1 MSTISPICG
10 GWVSACLIC
19 ESPWNCE
26 RFLWR
31 THVAW
36 HRAVVFPRHLPIFNF
51 GVDLG
56 PTSQNWMLVLDQ
68 ICLQRLKGKMCLSKC
83 LLEVFLTSLIILS
96 HIPPHQG
103 PWKAICS
110 GCLVQREFCG
120 FSSLRIHFA
129 VVVNADVLS
138 GNIRCGLILRVMNT
152 FTFLWNSSAVWVF
165 VTSRSTT
172 LTTVH
177 VNIKTYSLPSSILL
191 AYA

>member
-31 THVAW
+31 AHVAW

-138 GNIRCGLILRVMNT
+138 GNIRCGLIFEWWTHLLSYETLLLFESLSLRD
-152 FTFLWNSSAVWVF
+152 L
-165 VTSRSTT
+165 
-172 LTTVH
+172 LL
-177 VNIKTYSLPSSILL
+177 LPLYMWISKRTPCLL
-191 AYA
+191 QSC